1 MKALVLNG
9 AKSGDPDLRVA
20 EAALERELE
29 AAGWEVGAVLLHRV
43 KLAYCTGCFE
53 CWTKTPGECKTK
65 DSAGDI
71 ARAMMA
77 SDLTVFL
84 TPVTF
89 GGYSSQLKKAL
100 DRLICLVSP
109 FFQRIDGEVHHK
121 KRYDDYPSLLGLG
134 VLDEPDGEEERI
146 FSTLVERNAINVHAP
161 DHASLVLYRGMDVE
175 TTAHLLRPFVE
186 RFAVEEAV

>member
-1 MKALVLNG
+1 MRALVLNG
-9 AKSGDPDLRVA
+9 AKSGDDDLRAA
-20 EAALERELE
+20 EAALERELA
-29 AAGWEVGAVLLHRV
+29 AAGWEVGAVLLHRIM
-43 KLAYCTGCFE
+43 LAWCTGCFE

-89 GGYSSQLKKAL
+89 GGYSSPLKKAL

-109 FFQRIDGEVHHK
+109 FFQRIDGEVHHR
-121 KRYDDYPSLLGLG
+121 KRYDRYPSLLGVG

-161 DHASLVLYRGMDVE
+161 DHASLVLYHGTGRE
-175 TTAHLLRPFVE
+175 TAETLLRPFVE
-186 RFAVEEAV
+186 RFTVRESA